1 MKKLLLAITIIVS
14 ITACTKSETPNPEPD
29 PIIED
34 TTTKSYVGCMRSDYP
49 ETAISGISVNDKIIY
64 DLKSACSYS
73 SPLFSYASIH
83 LYSGAFTLSDIV
95 DYDIFPIAE
104 IDVDIVDGSNV
115 SIYIS
120 DKTFDDDEIYCD
132 LRDGKEFDKTA
143 NVKSV
148 NIRNIAI
155 DIDNENF
162 KTDICRLDI
171 EITLQINNV
180 IRIVYSGESINRP
193 ILGGIK

>member
-1 MKKLLLAITIIVS
+1 MKKIFLIIVFIAS
-14 ITACTKSETPNPEPD
+14 ITACTKNEPPNIESES
-29 PIIED
+29 IVED
-34 TTTKSYVGCMRSDYP
+34 TTSKSYVGCMRSDYP
-49 ETAISGISVNDKIIY
+49 ETAISGISVNDKIVY

-73 SPLFSYASIH
+73 SPLFSYALIH

-95 DYDIFPIAE
+95 DFDIFPIAV
-104 IDVDIVDGSNV
+104 IDVDIVDGSNM

-120 DKTFDDDEIYCD
+120 DKTFDEDEIYCD

-148 NIRNIAI
+148 NIRNISI

>member
-14 ITACTKSETPNPEPD
+14 ITACSKPETPQPEP
-29 PIIED
+29 IVEES
-34 TTTKSYVGCMRSDYP
+34 TKSYVGCMRSDYP
-49 ETAISGISVNDKIIY
+49 DITISGISVNDKIIY
-64 DLKSACSYS
+64 DLRSACSYS
-73 SPLFSYASIH
+73 SPLFSYALIH

>member
-1 MKKLLLAITIIVS
+1 MKKIFLIIALIATV
-14 ITACTKSETPNPEPD
+14 TACSKPETPQPEP
-29 PIIED
+29 IVED

-49 ETAISGISVNDKIIY
+49 DITISGISVNDKIIY
-64 DLKSACSYS
+64 DLRSACSYS
-73 SPLFSYASIH
+73 SPLFSYALIH

-104 IDVDIVDGSNV
+104 IDVDIVDVSNV

-180 IRIVYSGESINRP
+180 IRIVYSGESIHRP